1 MMISTTTAKLL
12 SSRLNFQFLEKKN
25 FQIALAE
32 EAKKVIKIPKKV
44 KIPKNVIKKVIK
56 IKDKK

>member
-1 MMISTTTAKLL
+1 MKETYTK
-12 SSRLNFQFLEKKN
+12 QKN